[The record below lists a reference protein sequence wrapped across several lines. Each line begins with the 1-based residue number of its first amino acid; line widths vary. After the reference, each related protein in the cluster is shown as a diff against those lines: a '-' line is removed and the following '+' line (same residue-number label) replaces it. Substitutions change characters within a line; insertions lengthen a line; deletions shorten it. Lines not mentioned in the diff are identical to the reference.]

1 MFRRQLILFSIL
13 LIIATTFLSL
23 NERVKLQLAAPLSS
37 VLLLPVK
44 TITQFLQFLTVS
56 NTRITKLET
65 VVSQLQLENAEL
77 KKRLLRDT
85 TELKTTKYKLL
96 RTQIIGRDPS
106 NINGYL
112 YIATGQR
119 QKLYVNQPAI
129 SINGLVGKIK
139 YVGFNYSIV
148 ETIENKGFTVSAI
161 DVNTGIHGIVK
172 NKGNLIF
179 DFIKINDAINI
190 GDAVYTSGMSEIFPE
205 GIFIG
210 RVKKIER
217 GDDLF
222 FKPVYITPGVQINRL
237 THVYIISGS
246 TITANN
252 EYKEQYNYKEQS
264 DTELFVPGSG
274 R

>member
-1 MFRRQLILFSIL
+1 M
-13 LIIATTFLSL
+13 
-23 NERVKLQLAAPLSS
+23 
-37 VLLLPVK
+37 
-44 TITQFLQFLTVS
+44 
-56 NTRITKLET
+56 
-65 VVSQLQLENAEL
+65 
-77 KKRLLRDT
+77 
-85 TELKTTKYKLL
+85 
-96 RTQIIGRDPS
+96 
-106 NINGYL
+106 
-112 YIATGQR
+112 
-119 QKLYVNQPAI
+119 NQPAI

-148 ETIENKGFTVSAI
+148 ETIENKGFTVSAV

-222 FKPVYITPGVQINRL
+222 FKPVYITPGVQVNRL

-246 TITANN
+246 IMTVNN

>member
-1 MFRRQLILFSIL
+1 M
-13 LIIATTFLSL
+13 

-37 VLLLPVK
+37 VLLFPVK

-77 KKRLLRDT
+77 KKRILRDT

-112 YIATGQR
+112 YIAAGQR

-148 ETIENKGFTVSAI
+148 ETIENK
-161 DVNTGIHGIVK
+161 
-172 NKGNLIF
+172 
-179 DFIKINDAINI
+179 
-190 GDAVYTSGMSEIFPE
+190 
-205 GIFIG
+205 
-210 RVKKIER
+210 R

>member
-1 MFRRQLILFSIL
+1 MSRRQLILFSIL

-23 NERVKLQLAAPLSS
+23 NERVKLRLAAPLSS
-37 VLLLPVK
+37 VLLFPVK

-77 KKRLLRDT
+77 KKRILRDT
-85 TELKTTKYKLL
+85 TELKTTKYTLL

-112 YIATGQR
+112 YIDTGQR

-129 SINGLVGKIK
+129 FINGLVGKIK

-217 GDDLF
+217 SDDLF

-237 THVYIISGS
+237 THVYIISDS

-252 EYKEQYNYKEQS
+252 EYKEQS
-264 DTELFVPGSG
+264 DTQLFVPGSG